1 MPFLNDMPQGMK
13 AVSLK
18 AIRSESSQVYFA
30 VVSKKAFRLESCQAE
45 KKMLGLKCF
54 RPLSSL

>member
-1 MPFLNDMPQGMK
+1 MPQGMK